1 MSQPPEEVPEGLSA
15 REYQR
20 LIALYT
26 LMGRHNHAA
35 KAFSR
40 LSENDQKLQAA
51 GLRESLLIVDRDLLD
66 QDGLAPGLDKV
77 AGNDSQSNDPVDFAD
92 TKDSAVSKGS
102 AASKDS
108 AVSKDFAESKDDSV
122 SKDKLPSDEVGGI
135 VVGPHDQYVLG
146 HQAGA
151 NFAQSLLKL
160 LQQLTI
166 EAVDKNDRLAGD
178 HIEEQKSGGVSNKTS
193 DEDADEPLTAMKEQL
208 LSIGL
213 SETEAQEYVQ
223 KLRQALAEMTQAEP
237 PPRELPENLAAE
249 EYWQLAVRY
258 KQVGWTEQARDAL
271 TMAIEI
277 DGDGAV
283 GIKSRSFLRS
293 KIPRYPVPLMA
304 EQLNIQGYNQMFV
317 NESEAQRMF
326 ENLVKD
332 YPDFEWPYGNLGSLL
347 IKRGRL
353 GTAQEL
359 LIKAVQINPYYIN
372 GWLHLSRVYAIQE
385 NFSAAEDCLQRVTA
399 IDASD
404 PNWKGIRDLIEQ
416 LKSDFDEG

>member
-51 GLRESLLIVDRDLLD
+51 GLRESVLRDDPENSEEGGSTASPSPDGPPASEPKPDAEANETSDGSD
-66 QDGLAPGLDKV
+66 QR
-77 AGNDSQSNDPVDFAD
+77 
-92 TKDSAVSKGS
+92 
-102 AASKDS
+102 
-108 AVSKDFAESKDDSV
+108 
-122 SKDKLPSDEVGGI
+122 KL

-151 NFAQSLLKL
+151 NFAQALLKL

-166 EAVDKNDRLAGD
+166 EAVDKNDKLGTVGD
-178 HIEEQKSGGVSNKTS
+178 SKSGSGKSSKKDSGQDS
-193 DEDADEPLTAMKEQL
+193 DQSSDQSSGADADSDSDEPLTAMKEQL

-213 SETEAQEYVQ
+213 SEAEAQEYVQ
-223 KLRQALAEMTQAEP
+223 KLRQALADMTQAEP
-237 PPRELPENLAAE
+237 PPRELPEDLSAE

-271 TMAIEI
+271 TTAIEL
-277 DGDGAV
+277 DGDGPV
-283 GIKSRSFLRS
+283 GIKARSFLRS

-317 NESEAQRMF
+317 NENEAQRMF

-353 GTAQEL
+353 EEAQEL

-385 NFSAAEDCLQRVTA
+385 NFSAAEECLQRVTA

-404 PNWKGIRDLIEQ
+404 PNWKGIRDLVDQ
-416 LKSDFDEG
+416 LKSDFEES

>member
-51 GLRESLLIVDRDLLD
+51 GLRESMLSDEPEASN
-66 QDGLAPGLDKV
+66 QGSPASDGVSDGGSDGCSDSASG
-77 AGNDSQSNDPVDFAD
+77 GNDAGASAD
-92 TKDSAVSKGS
+92 DAGVSASGIG
-102 AASKDS
+102 
-108 AVSKDFAESKDDSV
+108 ESEKS
-122 SKDKLPSDEVGGI
+122 L

-151 NFAQSLLKL
+151 NFAQALLKL

-166 EAVDKNDRLAGD
+166 EAVDKNDKLGTGADLKPGSGQESGQGSSSGD
-178 HIEEQKSGGVSNKTS
+178 
-193 DEDADEPLTAMKEQL
+193 DADSDEPLTAMKEQL

-213 SETEAQEYVQ
+213 SEAEAQEYVQ
-223 KLRQALAEMTQAEP
+223 KLRQALADMTQAEP
-237 PPRELPENLAAE
+237 PPRELPEDLTAE

-271 TMAIEI
+271 TTAIEL
-277 DGDGAV
+277 DGDGPV

-317 NESEAQRMF
+317 NENEAQRMF

-353 GTAQEL
+353 EKAQEL

-404 PNWKGIRDLIEQ
+404 PNWKGIRDLVEQ
-416 LKSDFDEG
+416 LKSDFEEN

>member
-51 GLRESLLIVDRDLLD
+51 GLRESMLSDEPEASN
-66 QDGLAPGLDKV
+66 QGSPASDGVSDGGSDGCSDSASG
-77 AGNDSQSNDPVDFAD
+77 GNDAGASAD
-92 TKDSAVSKGS
+92 DAGVSASGIG
-102 AASKDS
+102 
-108 AVSKDFAESKDDSV
+108 ESEKS
-122 SKDKLPSDEVGGI
+122 L

-151 NFAQSLLKL
+151 NFAQALLKL

-166 EAVDKNDRLAGD
+166 EAVDKNDKLGTGADLKPGSGQESGQGSGQGSSSGD
-178 HIEEQKSGGVSNKTS
+178 
-193 DEDADEPLTAMKEQL
+193 DADSDEPLTAMKEQL

-213 SETEAQEYVQ
+213 SEAEAQEYVQ
-223 KLRQALAEMTQAEP
+223 KLRQALADMTQAEP
-237 PPRELPENLAAE
+237 PPRELPEDLTAE

-271 TMAIEI
+271 TTAIEL
-277 DGDGAV
+277 DGDGPV

-317 NESEAQRMF
+317 NENEAQRMF

-353 GTAQEL
+353 EKAQEL

-404 PNWKGIRDLIEQ
+404 PNWKGIRDLVEQ
-416 LKSDFDEG
+416 LKSDFEEN

>member
-51 GLRESLLIVDRDLLD
+51 GLRESMLSDEPEASN
-66 QDGLAPGLDKV
+66 QGSPASDGVSDGGSDGCSDSASG
-77 AGNDSQSNDPVDFAD
+77 GNDAGASAD
-92 TKDSAVSKGS
+92 DAGVSASGIG
-102 AASKDS
+102 
-108 AVSKDFAESKDDSV
+108 ESEKS
-122 SKDKLPSDEVGGI
+122 L
-135 VVGPHDQYVLG
+135 VVGPHGQYVLG

-151 NFAQSLLKL
+151 NFAQALLKL

-166 EAVDKNDRLAGD
+166 EAVDKNDKLGTGADLKPGSGQESGQGSGQGSSSGD
-178 HIEEQKSGGVSNKTS
+178 
-193 DEDADEPLTAMKEQL
+193 DADSDEPLTAMKEQL

-213 SETEAQEYVQ
+213 SEAEAQEYVQ
-223 KLRQALAEMTQAEP
+223 KLRQALADMTQAEP
-237 PPRELPENLAAE
+237 PPRELPEDLTAE

-271 TMAIEI
+271 TTAIEL
-277 DGDGAV
+277 DGDGPV

-317 NESEAQRMF
+317 NENEAQRMF

-353 GTAQEL
+353 EKAQEL

-404 PNWKGIRDLIEQ
+404 PNWKGIRDLVEQ
-416 LKSDFDEG
+416 LKSDFEEN

>member
-51 GLRESLLIVDRDLLD
+51 GLRESMLSDEPEASNQGSPASDSAS
-66 QDGLAPGLDKV
+66 G
-77 AGNDSQSNDPVDFAD
+77 GNDAGASASDAGASSNDAG
-92 TKDSAVSKGS
+92 AN
-102 AASKDS
+102 ASGIG
-108 AVSKDFAESKDDSV
+108 ESEKS
-122 SKDKLPSDEVGGI
+122 L

-151 NFAQSLLKL
+151 NFAQALLKL

-166 EAVDKNDRLAGD
+166 EAVDKNDKLGTGADLRQGLGQGSGQDSRKNSDRDSGRSSGQDSGQDSGSGD
-178 HIEEQKSGGVSNKTS
+178 DS
-193 DEDADEPLTAMKEQL
+193 DNDEPLTAMKEQL

-213 SETEAQEYVQ
+213 SEDEAQEYVQ
-223 KLRQALAEMTQAEP
+223 KLRQALADMTQAEP
-237 PPRELPENLAAE
+237 PPRELPEDLTAE

-271 TMAIEI
+271 TTAIEL
-277 DGDGAV
+277 DGDGPV
-283 GIKSRSFLRS
+283 GIKCRSFLRS

-353 GTAQEL
+353 EKAQEL
-359 LIKAVQINPYYIN
+359 LVKAVQINPYYIN

-404 PNWKGIRDLIEQ
+404 PNWKGIRDLVEQ
-416 LKSDFDEG
+416 LKSDFEEN

>member
-51 GLRESLLIVDRDLLD
+51 GLRESVLKDE
-66 QDGLAPGLDKV
+66 PE
-77 AGNDSQSNDPVDFAD
+77 
-92 TKDSAVSKGS
+92 DSAEGGS
-102 AASKDS
+102 TSLQSLDSPPASELKASSDDNETS
-108 AVSKDFAESKDDSV
+108 AGADER
-122 SKDKLPSDEVGGI
+122 KL

-151 NFAQSLLKL
+151 NFAQALLKL

-166 EAVDKNDRLAGD
+166 EAVDKNDKLGTVGD
-178 HIEEQKSGGVSNKTS
+178 SKSGNGKSSKKDSGQDS
-193 DEDADEPLTAMKEQL
+193 DQSSDQSSGADADSDSDEPLTAMKEQL

-213 SETEAQEYVQ
+213 SEAEAQEYVQ
-223 KLRQALAEMTQAEP
+223 KLRQALADMTQAEP
-237 PPRELPENLAAE
+237 PPRELPEDLSAE

-271 TMAIEI
+271 TTAIEL
-277 DGDGAV
+277 DGDGPV
-283 GIKSRSFLRS
+283 GIKARSFLRS

-317 NESEAQRMF
+317 NENEAQRMF

-353 GTAQEL
+353 EEAQEL

-385 NFSAAEDCLQRVTA
+385 NFSAAEECLQRVTA

-404 PNWKGIRDLIEQ
+404 PNWKGIRDLVDQ
-416 LKSDFDEG
+416 LKSDFEES

>member
-51 GLRESLLIVDRDLLD
+51 GLRESVLRDE
-66 QDGLAPGLDKV
+66 PENS
-77 AGNDSQSNDPVDFAD
+77 GNASGSD
-92 TKDSAVSKGS
+92 VSDDELPIQGS
-102 AASKDS
+102 ADLEQTDSKEPKSETKSKPDS
-108 AVSKDFAESKDDSV
+108 EPPKSN
-122 SKDKLPSDEVGGI
+122 I
-135 VVGPHDQYVLG
+135 VLGPHDQYVLG
-146 HQAGA
+146 NQAGA
-151 NFAQSLLKL
+151 EFAQALLKL

-166 EAVDKNDRLAGD
+166 EAVDKSDKRSESKADSGPEAGSD
-178 HIEEQKSGGVSNKTS
+178 SDSDSVSDIKSKAGAGE
-193 DEDADEPLTAMKEQL
+193 DEDEPLTAMKDQL

-213 SETEAQEYVQ
+213 SEAEAQEYVR

-237 PPRELPENLAAE
+237 PPRELPEDLTAE

-271 TMAIEI
+271 TTAIEL
-277 DGDGAV
+277 DGDGPV

-317 NESEAQRMF
+317 NENEAQRMF

-353 GTAQEL
+353 ETAQEL
-359 LIKAVQINPYYIN
+359 LVKAVQINPYYIN

-404 PNWKGIRDLIEQ
+404 PNWKGIRDLVEQ
-416 LKSDFDEG
+416 LKSDFEDS

>member
-51 GLRESLLIVDRDLLD
+51 GLRESVLRDEPENLEEGVSTGLQSPD
-66 QDGLAPGLDKV
+66 SPRASELKPGSEANETSDG
-77 AGNDSQSNDPVDFAD
+77 
-92 TKDSAVSKGS
+92 
-102 AASKDS
+102 
-108 AVSKDFAESKDDSV
+108 
-122 SKDKLPSDEVGGI
+122 SDERKL

-146 HQAGA
+146 QQAGA
-151 NFAQSLLKL
+151 NFAQALLKL

-166 EAVDKNDRLAGD
+166 EAVDKNDKLGTVGDSKSANGKSSRRDSAQDSSAG
-178 HIEEQKSGGVSNKTS
+178 SGQDVGQSS
-193 DEDADEPLTAMKEQL
+193 DQSLDQSSAADADSDSDEPLTAMKEQL

-213 SETEAQEYVQ
+213 SEAEAQEYVQ
-223 KLRQALAEMTQAEP
+223 KLRQALADMTQAEP
-237 PPRELPENLAAE
+237 PPRELPEDLNAE

-271 TMAIEI
+271 TTAIEL
-277 DGDGAV
+277 DGDGPV
-283 GIKSRSFLRS
+283 GIKARSFLRS

-317 NESEAQRMF
+317 NENEAQRMF

-353 GTAQEL
+353 EEAQEL

-385 NFSAAEDCLQRVTA
+385 NFSAAEECLQRVTA

-404 PNWKGIRDLIEQ
+404 PNWKGIRDLVDQ
-416 LKSDFDEG
+416 LKSDFEES

>member
-51 GLRESLLIVDRDLLD
+51 GLRESMLSDEPEASN
-66 QDGLAPGLDKV
+66 QGSPASDGGSDGCSDSASG
-77 AGNDSQSNDPVDFAD
+77 GNDAGASAD
-92 TKDSAVSKGS
+92 DAGASASGIG
-102 AASKDS
+102 
-108 AVSKDFAESKDDSV
+108 ESEKS
-122 SKDKLPSDEVGGI
+122 L

-151 NFAQSLLKL
+151 NFAQALLKL

-166 EAVDKNDRLAGD
+166 EAVDKNDKLGTGADLKPESGQGFSSGD
-178 HIEEQKSGGVSNKTS
+178 
-193 DEDADEPLTAMKEQL
+193 DADSDEPLTAMKEQL

-213 SETEAQEYVQ
+213 SEAEAQEYVQ
-223 KLRQALAEMTQAEP
+223 KLRQALADMTQAEP
-237 PPRELPENLAAE
+237 PPRELPEDLTAE

-271 TMAIEI
+271 TTAIEL
-277 DGDGAV
+277 DGDGPV

-317 NESEAQRMF
+317 NENEAQRMF

-353 GTAQEL
+353 EKAQEL

-404 PNWKGIRDLIEQ
+404 PNWKGIRDLVEQ
-416 LKSDFDEG
+416 LKSDFEEN

>member
-51 GLRESLLIVDRDLLD
+51 GLRESLLKDEPENL
-66 QDGLAPGLDKV
+66 GEGGS
-77 AGNDSQSNDPVDFAD
+77 AGSQSAD
-92 TKDSAVSKGS
+92 SPP
-102 AASKDS
+102 ASELKPSSEANEASDGP
-108 AVSKDFAESKDDSV
+108 DER
-122 SKDKLPSDEVGGI
+122 KL

-151 NFAQSLLKL
+151 NFAQALLKL

-166 EAVDKNDRLAGD
+166 EAVDKNDRLGTVGD
-178 HIEEQKSGGVSNKTS
+178 SKSGNGKGSERDLDQSSGQVSRADVDS
-193 DEDADEPLTAMKEQL
+193 DSDEPLTAMKEQL

-213 SETEAQEYVQ
+213 SEAEAQEYVQ
-223 KLRQALAEMTQAEP
+223 KLRQALADMTQAEP
-237 PPRELPENLAAE
+237 PPRELPEDLSAE

-271 TMAIEI
+271 TTAIEL
-277 DGDGAV
+277 DGDGPV
-283 GIKSRSFLRS
+283 GIKARSFLRS

-317 NESEAQRMF
+317 NEDEAQRMF
-326 ENLVKD
+326 ESLVKD

-353 GTAQEL
+353 EEAQAL

-385 NFSAAEDCLQRVTA
+385 NFSAAEECLQRVTA

-404 PNWKGIRDLIEQ
+404 PNWKGISDLVDQ
-416 LKSDFDEG
+416 LKSDFEES

>member
-51 GLRESLLIVDRDLLD
+51 GLRESVLNDEPEHLGEGGSTGLQSADSPPASELRPSSATNETS
-66 QDGLAPGLDKV
+66 DGPD
-77 AGNDSQSNDPVDFAD
+77 
-92 TKDSAVSKGS
+92 
-102 AASKDS
+102 
-108 AVSKDFAESKDDSV
+108 ER
-122 SKDKLPSDEVGGI
+122 KL

-151 NFAQSLLKL
+151 NFAQALLKL

-166 EAVDKNDRLAGD
+166 EAVDKNDKLGTVGD
-178 HIEEQKSGGVSNKTS
+178 SKSGSGKSSKRDS
-193 DEDADEPLTAMKEQL
+193 GQDSIAGSGQDSGQSSGQISGADADSGSDEPLTAMKEQL

-213 SETEAQEYVQ
+213 SEDEAQEYVQ
-223 KLRQALAEMTQAEP
+223 KLRQALADMTQAEP
-237 PPRELPENLAAE
+237 PPRELPEDLSAE

-271 TMAIEI
+271 TTAIEL
-277 DGDGAV
+277 DGDGPV
-283 GIKSRSFLRS
+283 GIKARSFLRS

-317 NESEAQRMF
+317 NENEAQRMF

-353 GTAQEL
+353 EEAQEL

-385 NFSAAEDCLQRVTA
+385 NFSAAEECLQRVTA

-404 PNWKGIRDLIEQ
+404 PNWKGIRDLVDQ
-416 LKSDFDEG
+416 LKSDFEEN